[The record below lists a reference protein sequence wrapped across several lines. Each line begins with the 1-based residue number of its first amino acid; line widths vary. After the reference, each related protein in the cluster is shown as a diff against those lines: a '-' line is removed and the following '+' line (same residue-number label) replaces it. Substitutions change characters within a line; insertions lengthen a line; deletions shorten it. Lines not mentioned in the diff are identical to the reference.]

1 MPSCPRCGAAQAERS
16 AFCSACGAL
25 IDRPNTAAPDAPSAP
40 AAPTP
45 VQTAPAATVGSP
57 LPELSA
63 PGSGRLSKPDVRHD
77 FGDIGVYIVRRFLAL
92 VVDLAGVG
100 FLIGIGLVAFV
111 DAARANPDQFLA
123 AHVQQFA
130 FALGGAV
137 LAYLTIAEALFGSTI
152 GKGFFGLAV
161 GRKDG
166 GRLGLGRALIR
177 NILLPLDLALI
188 GFLLATVTP
197 SRARIG
203 DLVAGSVVTNARIGR
218 LATVTAALVGVGAA
232 WLLFA
237 NADGA
242 RMSTQL
248 LTIAGLRE
256 PDDTGPLPSPTMR
269 PSPSALPRPLPG
281 ATDESTPSPAP
292 SGRPTPRS
300 SPSADPGR
308 PIPI

>member
-25 IDRPNTAAPDAPSAP
+25 IDRPNTAAPDATSAP
-40 AAPTP
+40 STPAAAPT
-45 VQTAPAATVGSP
+45 APTVGSP
-57 LPELSA
+57 LPEASA
-63 PGSGRLSKPDVRHD
+63 PGIGRLSTPVARHD

-100 FLIGIGLVAFV
+100 FLIGIGLVASV
-111 DAARANPDQFLA
+111 DAVRANPDQFLA
-123 AHVQQFA
+123 AHLQQFA
-130 FALGGAV
+130 IALAGAV
-137 LAYLTIAEALFGSTI
+137 LLYLTIAEALFGSTI
-152 GKGFFGLAV
+152 GKGFFGLGV

-166 GRLGLGRALIR
+166 RRLGLGRALVR
-177 NILLPLDLALI
+177 NIVLPLDLALI

-218 LATVTAALVGVGAA
+218 LATVTAAFVGAGAA

-242 RMSTQL
+242 RMSSQL
-248 LTIAGLRE
+248 LAVAGLRM
-256 PDDTGPLPSPTMR
+256 PVDSGPLPSPTAK
-269 PSPSALPRPLPG
+269 PSPSVPPRPLP
-281 ATDESTPSPAP
+281 AASDESTPSPAA
-292 SGRPTPRS
+292 SVRPTPRS

>member
-1 MPSCPRCGAAQAERS
+1 V
-16 AFCSACGAL
+16 CGAL
-25 IDRPNTAAPDAPSAP
+25 IDRPNTAAPDAPAGPSAP
-40 AAPTP
+40 APDKTAPDKTAPT
-45 VQTAPAATVGSP
+45 ATVGSP
-57 LPELSA
+57 LPEASA
-63 PGSGRLSKPDVRHD
+63 PGIARPSKPVVRHD

-100 FLIGIGLVAFV
+100 FLIGIGLVATV
-111 DAARANPDQFLA
+111 DAARINPDQFLA

-130 FALGGAV
+130 FAVGGAV
-137 LAYLTIAEALFGSTI
+137 LVYLTIAEALFGSTI
-152 GKGFFGLAV
+152 GKGFFGLGV

-166 GRLGLGRALIR
+166 SRLGLTRALIR
-177 NILLPLDLALI
+177 NVFLPLDLALI

-197 SRARIG
+197 SRARVG

-242 RMSTQL
+242 RLSSQL
-248 LTIAGLRE
+248 LTTAGLRM
-256 PDDTGPLPSPTMR
+256 PVDTGPFPAPTAR
-269 PSPSALPRPLPG
+269 PSPSAAPRPLPVT
-281 ATDESTPSPAP
+281 TDESTPSPAA
-292 SGRPTPRS
+292 SARPTPRS